1 HLDSAVAAKI
11 AYFNHDLS
19 DPAVQRRIRM
29 LLAGGAAV
37 TAIGFQRSSE
47 PVAAIEGIVSVDLGR
62 TADGM
67 RLRRG
72 LSVAGTLAR
81 LGGVA
86 EHVRGANVIL
96 ARNLEMLALAIRA
109 RKLHAPTA
117 AVVYE
122 CLDIH
127 RMLLSKRLEGRLLRS
142 LETRL
147 WRKVN
152 LLL

>member
-1 HLDSAVAAKI
+1 
-11 AYFNHDLS
+11 
-19 DPAVQRRIRM
+19 M

-47 PVAAIEGIVSVDLGR
+47 PPAAAIEGIVSVDLGR

-67 RLRRG
+67 LLRRG

-86 EHVRGANVIL
+86 KHVRGANVIL

-109 RKLHAPTA
+109 GKLHAPTA
-117 AVVYE
+117 AIVYE
-122 CLDIH
+122 CLAIH
-127 RMLLSKRLEGRLLRS
+127 CLLLSMRLDGRLQR
-142 LETRL
+142 
-147 WRKVN
+147 W
-152 LLL
+152 

>member
-1 HLDSAVAAKI
+1 IVNLDLDSAVAAKI

-47 PVAAIEGIVSVDLGR
+47 PAAAGMMGGIVWIDLGH
-62 TADGM
+62 TAEGM
-67 RLRRG
+67 LLRRG
-72 LSVAGTLAR
+72 LSVAGALAR
-81 LGGVA
+81 LGGLA
-86 EHVRGANVIL
+86 KHVRGANVIL
-96 ARNLEMLALAIRA
+96 ARNLEMLVLAIRA

-117 AVVYE
+117 AIVYE

-127 RMLLSKRLEGRLLRS
+127 RMLLSNRLEGRLLRS
-142 LETRL
+142 LETR
-147 WRKVN
+147 
-152 LLL
+152 